1 MTEKKDRPGT
11 IEEVVEKLWQGVLDT
26 IESLV
31 NPPPQPVPVPIRKGP
46 RRR

>member
-1 MTEKKDRPGT
+1 MTDSKSRNKPLR
-11 IEEVVEKLWQGVLDT
+11 EVVEKLWQDVLDT

-31 NPPPQPVPVPIRKGP
+31 TPQPQPVPIPVRNHP